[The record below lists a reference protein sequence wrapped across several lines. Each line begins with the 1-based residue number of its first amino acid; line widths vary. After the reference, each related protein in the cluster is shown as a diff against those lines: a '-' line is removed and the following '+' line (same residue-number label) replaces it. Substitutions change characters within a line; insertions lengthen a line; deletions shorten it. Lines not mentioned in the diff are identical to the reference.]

1 MAKQILSFLN
11 KGPVISRAMLPGGD
25 IGVFEIEVNEDAP
38 ATQYDLLSLPLPP
51 SCLIIAVMRQD
62 FVQVPGAN
70 DRLKPGDLV
79 VALVDDAAA
88 EKMLTLFNTKA
99 ST

>member
-1 MAKQILSFLN
+1 
-11 KGPVISRAMLPGGD
+11 
-25 IGVFEIEVNEDAP
+25 
-38 ATQYDLLSLPLPP
+38 
-51 SCLIIAVMRQD
+51 MRQD
-62 FVQVPGAN
+62 FVQVPGAD